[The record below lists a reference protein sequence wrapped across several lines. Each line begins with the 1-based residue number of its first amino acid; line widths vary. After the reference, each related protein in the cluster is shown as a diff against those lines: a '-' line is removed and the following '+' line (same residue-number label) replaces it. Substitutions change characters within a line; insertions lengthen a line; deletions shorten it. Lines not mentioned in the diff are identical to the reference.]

1 MQVAGSES
9 SLSRIRKREAQALEE
24 RFGGGGVTEPVR
36 APTPASA
43 PAPDGSRVRALVAAY
58 EPPHARS
65 NRAAYRAHLLV
76 YRVEE
81 TWEHMHL
88 SACNGALLLGS
99 PMKHET
105 PSEVDKGYIIETM
118 QDHRWLSLNCLG
130 GLSGEH
136 AGAERAE
143 LVEQG
148 LAL

>member
-24 RFGGGGVTEPVR
+24 RFGGGATEAER
-36 APTPASA
+36 APTPSPAS
-43 PAPDGSRVRALVAAY
+43 DGSRIRALVAAY

-81 TWEHMHL
+81 TWEHQHL
-88 SACNGALLLGS
+88 SACNGGVLLGS
-99 PMKHET
+99 PMKHEA
-105 PSEVDKGYIIETM
+105 PDQVDKGYILKEM